1 MPLSQAPK
9 LTASFRTY
17 GHTAALK
24 DGRIGVDGAELDII
38 EVEPQIA
45 AFRRMVRNLEFD
57 ICELAPTT
65 YIIAKA
71 HGAPFTALPIFFS
84 RRFHHA
90 GLVVQPD
97 SDISDPKDLE
107 GRKVGVRAYSVTTGV
122 WTRGVLANEFGVD
135 TSKVTW
141 VVDDEEH
148 VSALTLPPNVVHVAP
163 GKSLAGMMAARELD
177 AGFTAN
183 AGIGREG
190 PPTAGWG
197 AAAEVEKPQYR
208 ELFPNAAELEA
219 DWFKRTG
226 IYPLHSTLVV
236 KDEILKAHPWL
247 AQAIYTAFVAAK
259 EIYLKQLAS
268 GEASGKTDKKFAELG
283 RIVGGDPLPYG
294 IEENRASIEAL
305 ITYARQQQ
313 LMTRDMTLEELFVA
327 VS

>member
-1 MPLSQAPK
+1 MLAPK
-9 LTASFRTY
+9 NIPLTASFRSS
-17 GHTAALK
+17 GHTAALA
-24 DGRIGVDGAELDII
+24 DGRVGIEGVDLELI
-38 EVEPQIA
+38 EVKPQIA

-65 YIIAKA
+65 YFIAKA

-97 SDISDPKDLE
+97 SDITHPRDLE

-122 WTRGVLANEFGVD
+122 WTRGIIANEYGVD

-148 VSALTLPPNVVHVAP
+148 VTALKLPPNVVHVEP
-163 GKSLAGMMAARELD
+163 GKTLAGMMAARELD

-190 PPTAGWG
+190 PPQADWG
-197 AAAEVEKPQYR
+197 ATDSGEKPEYR
-208 ELFPNAAELEA
+208 ELIAHADVIEA
-219 DWFKRTG
+219 DWFARTG

-236 KDEILKAHPWL
+236 KDELLQAHPWL
-247 AQAIYTAFVAAK
+247 AGAIYAAFVAAK
-259 EIYLKQLAS
+259 EIYLEKLRAGVVETKDDRTYAALA
-268 GEASGKTDKKFAELG
+268 K
-283 RIVGGDPLPYG
+283 VVGDPLPYG
-294 IEENRASIEAL
+294 LEENRTTIEAL
-305 ITYARQQQ
+305 IKYARQQQ
-313 LMTRDMTLEELFVA
+313 LTNRDMTLEELFVA
-327 VS
+327 V